1 MGRATVRRF
10 RGEKAAAHRILGVT
24 TKFLQH
30 LARAT
35 VPKLALAPSMIE
47 AFAASEQVESVLGN
61 VERERKVDVAPKG
74 LRTLKLCPSIPY
86 PERQVLEMRPAVSAA
101 AVREDALPRGGNA
114 HSQTSL
120 PWATSGSPGSH
131 LAQVTR
137 FCGIFDLWLSFPVAT
152 SHRRTVLSREPLN
165 SCSCVKS
172 WTSLNV
178 FQEHGVSENAPC
190 AFPRH
195 VPSRRANG
203 GICTRLLLID
213 RDGLDCKLVSA
224 EPLQRPRLS
233 WSPLADSRVP
243 GSAERVPLSP

>member
-1 MGRATVRRF
+1 MDG
-10 RGEKAAAHRILGVT
+10 
-24 TKFLQH
+24 Q
-30 LARAT
+30 T
-35 VPKLALAPSMIE
+35 VPTWLTKGSTRGGARTTY
-47 AFAASEQVESVLGN
+47 LGN

-86 PERQVLEMRPAVSAA
+86 PERQVLAMRPAVSAA

-233 WSPLADSRVP
+233 WSPLPSIPRSEDPNGACGSVRIIANPTDLADSRVP